1 MGFIKAI
8 AMATG
13 QFGETYREVIQYT
26 NTDPSVLVKEVNTS
40 SGMIQDQSRLF
51 VHPGQCAIYTDQ
63 GAIKDI
69 ITEPGMY
76 YMDTSAPTLFQVD
89 VLKGLGATVLESI
102 KRIAYNGDSILKQKV
117 YFVDITEKVGLGFA
131 TETPIIYKDPTWGP
145 IEIKLFGDYSLKV
158 VNPVNLLANVAGIRE
173 EYRVGEI
180 AGQIRSFI
188 LSELA
193 VSLGNLGVSFDEI
206 ASKQTDLSDGIIKD
220 LNKRLQTF
228 GIEVLKVVISGI
240 EVAEEIKKA
249 IRERAQIKMK
259 ATSVNNAE
267 ADIYTKLNTAE
278 AIKDMAN
285 NPSSAATNIM
295 GMNLGNA
302 MAGIITNNT
311 NATQPSSEVQEIN
324 PNVNNKF
331 VAPQVNNSAAPE
343 EEIESLTLDDYYQE

>member
-8 AMATG
+8 TMATG

-26 NTDPSVLVKEVNTS
+26 GADPNVLVKEINTE
-40 SGMIQDQSRLF
+40 SGIIQDQSRLF

-76 YMDTSAPTLFQVD
+76 YMDTSAPTLFQAD
-89 VLKGLGATVLESI
+89 VLKGLGATFLESVI
-102 KRIAYNGDSILKQKV
+102 RIAYNGEAILKQKV
-117 YFVDITEKVGLGFA
+117 YFIDITEKVGLGFA
-131 TETPIIYKDPTWGP
+131 TDMPIIYKDPEWGP
-145 IEIKLFGDYSLKV
+145 VEIKLFGDYTLKV
-158 VNPVNLLANVAGIRE
+158 VNPVNLLTNVAGIRE
-173 EYRVGEI
+173 EYRVNEI

-193 VSLGNLGVSFDEI
+193 VELGNLGVSFDEI
-206 ASKQTDLSDGIIKD
+206 SANQTELSDGIIED
-220 LNKRLQTF
+220 LNKRLETF
-228 GIEVLKVVISGI
+228 GIEVLKVVISG
-240 EVAEEIKKA
+240 VEIADELKRA

-267 ADIYTKLNTAE
+267 ADIYTKLSTAE

-285 NPSSAATNIM
+285 NPGSSATNIL

-302 MAGIITNNT
+302 MAGMVTNNSSAESVNQSQY
-311 NATQPSSEVQEIN
+311 NANPMPDDVVESSV
-324 PNVNNKF
+324 
-331 VAPQVNNSAAPE
+331 E
-343 EEIESLTLDDYYQE
+343 ELEDDDEYI